1 MQLYESVIVVNPQAT
16 SEEIDSF
23 VQEVE
28 QSITREDGKLQK
40 KENWGKI
47 KLGYPIKSFDEGVY
61 LYFVYQGKSGIVDR
75 LERRLKIKE
84 LVLRYLTVKLKAPPK
99 EVDVQRLQRDLPREG
114 AELPGGM
121 RRERWNGP
129 PLRNK
134 EKP

>member
-1 MQLYESVIVVNPQAT
+1 MQLYESIVVVSPQAT
-16 SEEIDSF
+16 PEEIDSF

-47 KLGYPIKSFDEGVY
+47 KLGYTIKKFDEGIY
-61 LYFVYQGKSGIVDR
+61 LYFVYQGKSGIVES
-75 LERRLKIKE
+75 LEKKLKIKE
-84 LVLRYLTVKLKAPPK
+84 LVLRYMTVKLKGPPK
-99 EVDVQRLQRDLPREG
+99 EVDVQRLRRDLPREG

-121 RRERWNGP
+121 RRREWNSP
-129 PLRNK
+129 PLRDK